1 MRAPVPLVARWALV
15 PVGANETEEKC
26 FKLIESLKTDVGGGM
41 REVFERPKLTSELL
55 TSVL

>member
-1 MRAPVPLVARWALV
+1 LVARWALV